1 MFLAIIND
9 TFTEVKAEI
18 AAKKLAY
25 DVGDYIKRGYNNVLG
40 KVGQR
45 DKVCFYRV
53 AHMYTNNQTLSEFM
67 LLLSVVTEILRKKI
81 TALLEKCPL
90 KLEYH

>member
-45 DKVCFYRV
+45 DKVCCYSV
-53 AHMYTNNQTLSEFM
+53 AS
-67 LLLSVVTEILRKKI
+67 
-81 TALLEKCPL
+81 CPICTPIIRRL
-90 KLEYH
+90 VNLWFLV